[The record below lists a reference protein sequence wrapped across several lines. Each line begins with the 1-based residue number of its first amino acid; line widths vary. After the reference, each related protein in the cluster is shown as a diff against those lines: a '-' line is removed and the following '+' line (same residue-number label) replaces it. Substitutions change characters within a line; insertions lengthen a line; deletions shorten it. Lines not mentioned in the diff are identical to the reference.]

1 MKKLVL
7 KDRVVVEFLASENEE
22 RFTPDFI
29 AGQLRNIADEI
40 QNGRS
45 GDNYIPWDYNEVIW
59 EHESV
64 GYGGFRLLSDKSL
77 ISQFIYH
84 SEPQP
89 LIISRETYD
98 KVEQWDR
105 DCEEKDDADDLR
117 YTDGD
122 MCEKAQDIVSNIIK
136 ECKPLLK

>member
-45 GDNYIPWDYNEVIW
+45 GDSYCPWSDNEVLW

-64 GYGGFRLLSDKSL
+64 GYGGFRILSDKSL

-84 SEPQP
+84 SEPRP
-89 LIISRETYD
+89 RLISEVAYNKVVKWEEDSESRDETGDYM
-98 KVEQWDR
+98 
-105 DCEEKDDADDLR
+105 L

-122 MCEKAQDIVSNIIK
+122 MCEKAHFVMERIIN
-136 ECKPLLK
+136 ECKDK

>member
-1 MKKLVL
+1 MNLQL

-29 AGQLRNIADEI
+29 AGQLRAIADAI
-40 QNGRS
+40 QAGRS
-45 GDNYIPWDYNEVIW
+45 GDEYRPWEDNEVIW

-84 SEPQP
+84 SEPRP

-105 DCEEKDDADDLR
+105 DCEEKVDANVFR
-117 YTDGD
+117 YTDGE